1 MNTAH
6 LEDIGTID
14 APAIEAKSA
23 RPTLSTGKK
32 AMLAFALIAISQGV
46 IAAAPTSGDFLYGVY
61 NEIIGWL
68 TGAPGIIISI
78 CTFAFSAF
86 QGIIKQNYGAMV
98 GSFIVA
104 LLFAN
109 AQDAIEYFLTAS
121 VGIPL

>member
-6 LEDIGTID
+6 LESMD
-14 APAIEAKSA
+14 AVETLNPTAKSA
-23 RPTLSTGKK
+23 RKTLSVGKK
-32 AMLAFALIAISQGV
+32 AMLAFALVAISQGV
-46 IAAAPTSGDFLYGVY
+46 IAAAPTSGDFLYGIY

-78 CTFAFSAF
+78 CTFGFAAF
-86 QGIIKQNYGAMV
+86 QGVVKQNYGTCV
-98 GSFIVA
+98 GAFIIA

-121 VGIPL
+121 IGLPL